1 MIPVD
6 WDILSVWRAGKTPN
20 SEGEALLEDVRTES
34 DLKSKHLCVVTLVQS
49 WDRCIGSCGGPHFA
63 LTMFSA

>member
-20 SEGEALLEDVRTES
+20 SKGEALLEDVRTES
-34 DLKSKHLCVVTLVQS
+34 DLKSKHVCFHACSELGYLRRVVCRPTF
-49 WDRCIGSCGGPHFA
+49 SC
-63 LTMFSA
+63 